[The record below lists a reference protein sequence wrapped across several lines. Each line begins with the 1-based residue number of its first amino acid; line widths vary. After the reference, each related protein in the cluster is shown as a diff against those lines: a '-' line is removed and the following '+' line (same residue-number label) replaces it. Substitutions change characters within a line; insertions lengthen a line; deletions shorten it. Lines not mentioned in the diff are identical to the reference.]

1 MSNKP
6 TLSLTTESVRP
17 FLPAK
22 DFELSK
28 RFYEAL
34 GFVRETDGEVAIF
47 RIGGS
52 SFILQRHFQK
62 GWAEEFLM
70 QLMVDDLDAWW
81 AHLVALELPGNLA
94 CRPESPG
101 APALGSAHFFLV
113 DLCRRALARSAAP
126 AGCYARPVEGQRCAC
141 AREQDVSYLASP
153 FPRPMLS
160 PGSLAA
166 RPRGPIPKA
175 PPQPWK

>member
-6 TLSLTTESVRP
+6 TLPLSTESVRP
-17 FLPAK
+17 FIPAK

-47 RIGGS
+47 RIGES

-62 GWAEEFLM
+62 EWAENFMM

-81 AHLVALELPGNLA
+81 AHLVALELPQKFGVPA
-94 CRPESPG
+94 PK
-101 APALGSAHFFLV
+101 APALHPWGLRIAYLV
-113 DLCRRALARSAAP
+113 DPSGVLWHVAQRRP
-126 AGCYARPVEGQRCAC
+126 
-141 AREQDVSYLASP
+141 DVP
-153 FPRPMLS
+153 HDR
-160 PGSLAA
+160 
-166 RPRGPIPKA
+166 
-175 PPQPWK
+175 